1 MPRNSSYEAWE
12 VTAMSGIVMSTW
24 GKEITLE
31 VRFDLLDDERV
42 TSRQAYALGAI
53 FVSWGAVNAAL
64 DAVKSYC
71 LENDGNML
79 ASECGTARID
89 DIFDVVEP
97 YSLFVVRD
105 NSKRSV
111 ALMCHY
117 RLDPEHGLALL
128 FENERLT
135 KIGPEDIAF

>member
-1 MPRNSSYEAWE
+1 
-12 VTAMSGIVMSTW
+12 MSGIVMSTW

-53 FVSWGAVNAAL
+53 FVLWDAVSAAL

-71 LENDGNML
+71 LENDGDML

-89 DIFDVVEP
+89 DIFDIVEP

-105 NSKRSV
+105 DSKRSV

>member
-1 MPRNSSYEAWE
+1 MSS
-12 VTAMSGIVMSTW
+12 IVMSTW
-24 GKEITLE
+24 GKEIALE

-53 FVSWGAVNAAL
+53 FVSWGAVNGAL
-64 DAVKSYC
+64 DALKSYC
-71 LENDGNML
+71 LENDGDML

-97 YSLFVVRD
+97 YSLFVVRND
-105 NSKRSV
+105 SKRSV

-135 KIGPEDIAF
+135 KIGPEDIVF

>member
-1 MPRNSSYEAWE
+1 
-12 VTAMSGIVMSTW
+12 MSRIVMSTW

-42 TSRQAYALGAI
+42 TSKQAYALGAI
-53 FVSWGAVNAAL
+53 FVLWGAVNGAL
-64 DAVKSYC
+64 DALRSYC
-71 LENDGNML
+71 LENDGDML

-105 NSKRSV
+105 DSKRSV

-135 KIGPEDIAF
+135 KIGPEDIVF

>member
-1 MPRNSSYEAWE
+1 
-12 VTAMSGIVMSTW
+12 MSRIVMSTW

-42 TSRQAYALGAI
+42 TSKQAYALGAI
-53 FVSWGAVNAAL
+53 FVSWGSVNGAFDAL
-64 DAVKSYC
+64 RSYC
-71 LENDGNML
+71 LEHDGDML

-89 DIFDVVEP
+89 DIFDIVEP
-97 YSLFVVRD
+97 YSLFVVRND
-105 NSKRSV
+105 SKRSV

-135 KIGPEDIAF
+135 QIGPEDIAF

>member
-1 MPRNSSYEAWE
+1 
-12 VTAMSGIVMSTW
+12 MSRIVMSTW

-53 FVSWGAVNAAL
+53 FVLWGAVNAAL

-97 YSLFVVRD
+97 YSLFVVRND
-105 NSKRSV
+105 SKRSV

-117 RLDPEHGLALL
+117 RLDPEHGLSLL

>member
-53 FVSWGAVNAAL
+53 FVSWGAVNASL

-105 NSKRSV
+105 DSKRSV

>member
-1 MPRNSSYEAWE
+1 
-12 VTAMSGIVMSTW
+12 MSGIVMSTW

-71 LENDGNML
+71 LENDGNMF

-117 RLDPEHGLALL
+117 RFDPEHGLALL

>member
-1 MPRNSSYEAWE
+1 
-12 VTAMSGIVMSTW
+12 MSRIVMSTW

-42 TSRQAYALGAI
+42 TSKQAYALGAI
-53 FVSWGAVNAAL
+53 FVLWGAVNGAL
-64 DAVKSYC
+64 DALRSYC
-71 LENDGNML
+71 LENDGDML

-97 YSLFVVRD
+97 YSLFVVRND
-105 NSKRSV
+105 SKRSV

-135 KIGPEDIAF
+135 KIGPEDIVF

>member
-12 VTAMSGIVMSTW
+12 AAAMSGIVMSTW

-71 LENDGNML
+71 LGNDGNML

-105 NSKRSV
+105 DSKRSV

>member
-1 MPRNSSYEAWE
+1 
-12 VTAMSGIVMSTW
+12 MSRIVMSTW

-42 TSRQAYALGAI
+42 TSQQAYALGAI
-53 FVSWGAVNAAL
+53 FVLWGAVNGAL
-64 DAVKSYC
+64 DALRSYC
-71 LENDGNML
+71 LEHDGDML

-97 YSLFVVRD
+97 YSLFVVRND
-105 NSKRSV
+105 SKRSV

>member
-1 MPRNSSYEAWE
+1 
-12 VTAMSGIVMSTW
+12 MSGIVMSTW

-105 NSKRSV
+105 DSKRSV
-111 ALMCHY
+111 ELMCHY

>member
-1 MPRNSSYEAWE
+1 
-12 VTAMSGIVMSTW
+12 MSGIVMSTW

-31 VRFDLLDDERV
+31 VRFDLLDDERI
-42 TSRQAYALGAI
+42 SSMQAYALGTI
-53 FVSWGAVNAAL
+53 FVSWAVMNGAL
-64 DAVKSYC
+64 DALKSYC
-71 LENDGNML
+71 LENDGDML

-97 YSLFVVRD
+97 YSLFVVRND
-105 NSKRSV
+105 SKRSV

-135 KIGPEDIAF
+135 KIGPEDIVF

>member
-1 MPRNSSYEAWE
+1 
-12 VTAMSGIVMSTW
+12 MSGIVMSTW

-53 FVSWGAVNAAL
+53 FVLWGAVNAAL

-105 NSKRSV
+105 DSKRSV
-111 ALMCHY
+111 ALM
-117 RLDPEHGLALL
+117 
-128 FENERLT
+128 
-135 KIGPEDIAF
+135 

>member
-89 DIFDVVEP
+89 DIFDIVEP

-105 NSKRSV
+105 DSKRSV

>member
-1 MPRNSSYEAWE
+1 
-12 VTAMSGIVMSTW
+12 MSGIVMSTW
-24 GKEITLE
+24 GKEITVE

-42 TSRQAYALGAI
+42 TSKQAYALGVI
-53 FVSWGAVNAAL
+53 FVLWDAVNGAL
-64 DAVKSYC
+64 DALKSYC

-79 ASECGTARID
+79 TSECGTARID

-105 NSKRSV
+105 DSKRSV

>member
-1 MPRNSSYEAWE
+1 
-12 VTAMSGIVMSTW
+12 MSRIVMSTW

-31 VRFDLLDDERV
+31 VRFDLLDDERI
-42 TSRQAYALGAI
+42 SSMQAYALGTI
-53 FVSWGAVNAAL
+53 FVSWAVMNGAL
-64 DAVKSYC
+64 DALRSYC
-71 LENDGNML
+71 LEHDGDML

-105 NSKRSV
+105 DSKRSV

-135 KIGPEDIAF
+135 QIGPEDIAF

>member
-1 MPRNSSYEAWE
+1 
-12 VTAMSGIVMSTW
+12 MSRIVMITW

-42 TSRQAYALGAI
+42 TSKQAYALGAI
-53 FVSWGAVNAAL
+53 FVLWGAVNGAL
-64 DAVKSYC
+64 DALKSYC
-71 LENDGNML
+71 LENDGDML

-89 DIFDVVEP
+89 DIFDIVEP

-105 NSKRSV
+105 DSKRSV

>member
-12 VTAMSGIVMSTW
+12 AAAMSGIVMSTW

-31 VRFDLLDDERV
+31 VRFDLLDNERV
-42 TSRQAYALGAI
+42 TSQQEYALGAI

-71 LENDGNML
+71 LENDGDML

-89 DIFDVVEP
+89 DIFDIVEP

-105 NSKRSV
+105 DSKRSV

>member
-1 MPRNSSYEAWE
+1 
-12 VTAMSGIVMSTW
+12 MSGIVMSTW

-42 TSRQAYALGAI
+42 TSKQAYALGAI
-53 FVSWGAVNAAL
+53 FVLWGAVNGAL
-64 DAVKSYC
+64 DALKSYC
-71 LENDGNML
+71 LENDGDML

-105 NSKRSV
+105 DSKRSV
-111 ALMCHY
+111 ALMCRSEY
-117 RLDPEHGLALL
+117 RRVGKE
-128 FENERLT
+128 F
-135 KIGPEDIAF
+135 

>member
-89 DIFDVVEP
+89 DIFDIVEP

>member
-1 MPRNSSYEAWE
+1 MSS
-12 VTAMSGIVMSTW
+12 IVMSTW

-31 VRFDLLDDERV
+31 VRFDLLDDERI
-42 TSRQAYALGAI
+42 SSMQAYALGTI

-71 LENDGNML
+71 LENDGNMF

>member
-1 MPRNSSYEAWE
+1 
-12 VTAMSGIVMSTW
+12 MSGIVMSTW

-53 FVSWGAVNAAL
+53 FVLWGAVNGAL
-64 DAVKSYC
+64 DALRSYC

-105 NSKRSV
+105 DSKRSV

>member
-105 NSKRSV
+105 DSKRSV

-135 KIGPEDIAF
+135 KIGSEDIAF